1 MLYLPFY
8 TMIIRLFVLFVLF
21 FGGQRAAAQSC
32 LFTLTGHVT
41 DQDTREPLAGATVVL
56 LELNRQLATDGAGDF
71 VFDSVCAGRYT
82 LEVSHISCSVM
93 QRKIKIDR
101 NRHTDLILP
110 HARSTLSAIV
120 VEAQK
125 GTPNTGFKKEL
136 SGRRLDEVKGLS
148 ISEALSKINGVT
160 MLQTGSAIAKPIIH
174 GLHGNRLLTI
184 NNGVRQEG
192 QQWGNEHAPE
202 IDAFIADRLTIIKG
216 VDELRY
222 GSDAIGGVILVQP
235 KPLQYKPGYAAE
247 FNAGYFTNNRQYVA
261 SGVYEQQF
269 RNLPAFAWR
278 IQGTFKKGAN
288 AATPHYRLNNTGSEE
303 YNFSAT
309 AGWRSEQFNTELF
322 YSQFNTKVGIF
333 IGSHI
338 GNLSDLEKAIEAD
351 RPDAIFLG
359 QNTYTIGR
367 PYQDV
372 THHLAKSRSQFSINR
387 HRFTL
392 QLAGQFNNRKEF
404 DIVRNSTIEQP
415 QLNLTISTLSED
427 ISWEHPAWKNWQGTV
442 GIAAMQQDN
451 AYAGRYFIPNYRS
464 NTLGAY
470 ALEKWSRHKWEL
482 QAGLRYDNK
491 NISTNRLVSGGS
503 AFDNYYFQFSNFA
516 ASIHTA
522 FKPVTNWKINAAIS
536 LSQRAPHVNELLSN
550 GIHHGTATYEE
561 GDIDLQS
568 EKGVNLSLGLH
579 WHNTANTVS
588 TEIDLYHN
596 RIDDFIYRQP
606 VPDEPILTIAGA
618 FPLIRY
624 QQTDATLT
632 GLDVSLITR
641 PFQHIEWNS
650 RVSILRA
657 RNRRID
663 DWLSQMPADR
673 LSTEVLYNFKDSKRI
688 SGAYISLEWQHV
700 FEQTR
705 IPDET
710 SNKQDYKAPPSSWSL
725 LNGNASFTIGLTQQ
739 LPLTINIGARNLL
752 NKVYRDYLNSMRYFA
767 DETGRNIYL
776 RLKIPI
782 NNSQKQPSIKSGL

>member
-1 MLYLPFY
+1 MS
-8 TMIIRLFVLFVLF
+8 VLFA
-21 FGGQRAAAQSC
+21 GQQAAAQSC
-32 LFTLTGHVT
+32 IFKLTGHVT
-41 DQDTREPLAGATVVL
+41 DQDTGEPLAGATVTL
-56 LELNRQLATDGAGDF
+56 LELNRTLTTDLAGDF
-71 VFDSVCAGRYT
+71 RFDSLCAGRYT
-82 LEVSHISCSVM
+82 LVVTHISCGTVQRNIRLEKDRHSDLVM
-93 QRKIKIDR
+93 
-101 NRHTDLILP
+101 P
-110 HARSTLSAIV
+110 HARSTLSEVV

-136 SGRRLDEVKGLS
+136 SGIKLEEAKGLS
-148 ISEALSKINGVT
+148 ISEALGKINGVT
-160 MLQTGSAIAKPIIH
+160 LLQTGSTTAKPIIH

-202 IDAFIADRLTIIKG
+202 IDAFIADKLTIIKG

-247 FNAGYFTNNRQYVA
+247 INAGYFTNNRQYVA
-261 SGVYEQQF
+261 SAVWEQQF
-269 RNLPAFAWR
+269 RQLPAFAYR

-288 AATPHYRLNNTGSEE
+288 AATPDYRLNNTGSEE

-309 AGWRSEQFNTELF
+309 AGWRKEHFNTELF

-338 GNLSDLEKAIEAD
+338 GNITDLQKAIEAD
-351 RPDAIFLG
+351 RPNPIFLG
-359 QNTYTIGR
+359 QDTYTIGR

-372 THHLAKSRSQFSINR
+372 THHLAKSRTQFNVNG
-387 HRFTL
+387 HRFTI

-404 DIVRNSTIEQP
+404 DIIRSSTSKQP

-442 GIAAMQQDN
+442 GVAGMQQDN
-451 AYAGRYFIPNYRS
+451 AYAGRYFIPNYQS
-464 NTLGAY
+464 NTYGAY
-470 ALEKWSRHKWEL
+470 VLEKWAQHQWEI
-482 QAGLRYDNK
+482 QGGLRYDNK
-491 NISTNRLVSGGS
+491 SVSTNRLVSGGS
-503 AFDNYYFQFSNFA
+503 TFDNYDFEFNTFA
-516 ASIHTA
+516 ASFHTA
-522 FKPVTNWKINAAIS
+522 YKPASNWKINAAVS

-561 GDIDLQS
+561 GDINLQP
-568 EKGVNLSLGLH
+568 EQGLNFSLGLL
-579 WHNTANTVS
+579 WHNQQHTVS

-606 VPDEPILTIAGA
+606 VPDEPVLTIAGA
-618 FPLIRY
+618 FPKIQYR
-624 QQTDATLT
+624 QTDATLT
-632 GLDVSLITR
+632 GLDASLIIR
-641 PFQHIEWNS
+641 PLKQIEWTS
-650 RVSILRA
+650 RASILRA

-663 DWLSQMPADR
+663 DWLTLMPADR
-673 LSTEVLYNFKDSKRI
+673 VSTELAYNFKDKKSMRDT
-688 SGAYISLEWQHV
+688 YISIEWQHV

-705 IPDET
+705 IPDE
-710 SNKQDYKAPPSSWSL
+710 SNGKQDYKAPPAAWSL
-725 LNGNASFTIGLTQQ
+725 LNMNASTTIGITSR
-739 LPLTINIGARNLL
+739 LPVTFSIGVRNLL
-752 NKVYRDYLNSMRYFA
+752 DEAYRDYLNSMRYFT

-782 NNSQKQPSIKSGL
+782 TNRL